1 MGGGV
6 KFNPY
11 LEGTAGMGI
20 KIAAADDDE
29 TESETHRDSDETES
43 DGGDEMMSN
52 IIIVKTPQK
61 VALRR

>member
-1 MGGGV
+1 
-6 KFNPY
+6 
-11 LEGTAGMGI
+11 MGI